1 MKKVVAELI
10 LFGIV
15 IIIAFIV
22 GSCIDKNKEEHSKG
36 LPTNKSEYGSPYWY
50 DDSATAKR
58 KADDTYKR
66 YKQSE
71 IRNGKVV
78 NKNKH

>member
-10 LFGIV
+10 LFV
-15 IIIAFIV
+15 IIIIIAAIV
-22 GSCIDKNKEEHSKG
+22 GSCLDKNKEEHSKG

-58 KADDTYKR
+58 KADDTYKK

-78 NKNKH
+78 NK

>member
-1 MKKVVAELI
+1 MKKVIAELI

-22 GSCIDKNKEEHSKG
+22 GSCIDKNKEKHSGG

-58 KADDTYKR
+58 KADDIYKK

-78 NKNKH
+78 NK